1 MNSDAPE
8 EGNAFWA
15 QKSALEQVCPSSSRQ
30 LQAHL
35 TIRMHT
41 TLLVCVVQLSS
52 GRTPTYRKDRLQS
65 RKREL
70 GKQML
75 PRADQD
81 VGAIIR
87 LNVAR

>member
-30 LQAHL
+30 LLAQL

-41 TLLVCVVQLSS
+41 TLLVFVVQMSS
-52 GRTPTYRKDRLQS
+52 GRTS
-65 RKREL
+65 RREGSVAAKEAL
-70 GKQML
+70 T
-75 PRADQD
+75 RADAS
-81 VGAIIR
+81 VC
-87 LNVAR
+87 